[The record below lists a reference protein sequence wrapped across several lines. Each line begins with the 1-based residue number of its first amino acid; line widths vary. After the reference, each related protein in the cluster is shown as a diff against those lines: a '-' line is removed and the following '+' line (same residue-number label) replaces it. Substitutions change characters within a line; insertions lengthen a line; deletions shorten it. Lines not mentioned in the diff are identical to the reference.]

1 MNTRWSA
8 SSAARAIAPA
18 ARRIWRDYRLSRSV
32 KLTTGYQYKA
42 DQREQ
47 ADRQDT
53 DEHTLFLK
61 GATAGGALQLGGK
74 LAWSTRDGSDW
85 RHDSA
90 GGNGSPTL
98 RQFYLADRDRVELR
112 GSRLSVQR
120 GWMPASKGGGPGM
133 ITRSR
138 T

>member
-1 MNTRWSA
+1 MSTPC
-8 SSAARAIAPA
+8 SS
-18 ARRIWRDYRLSRSV
+18 RRYRP
-32 KLTTGYQYKA
+32 T
-42 DQREQ
+42 
-47 ADRQDT
+47 
-53 DEHTLFLK
+53 
-61 GATAGGALQLGGK
+61 GALQLGGK

-120 GWMPASKGGGPGM
+120 GDGCPPRRVVGQG
-133 ITRSR
+133 
-138 T
+138 